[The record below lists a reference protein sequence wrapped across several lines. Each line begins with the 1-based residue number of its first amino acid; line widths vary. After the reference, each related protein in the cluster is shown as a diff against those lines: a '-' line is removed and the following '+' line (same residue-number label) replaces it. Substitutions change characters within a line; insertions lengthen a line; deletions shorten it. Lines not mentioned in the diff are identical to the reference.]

1 VSVIL
6 QVASF
11 RLTGRRIFR
20 MAPLHHHFELLGW
33 PESKVVIRF
42 WILALMMALVA
53 LTTLKLR

>member
-1 VSVIL
+1 
-6 QVASF
+6 
-11 RLTGRRIFR
+11 
-20 MAPLHHHFELLGW
+20 MGW